1 MMLKNNTEFIIPLV
15 LNKLHIRTANL
26 RNAWIEELGKN
37 KFLVIQAENC
47 FINEDFLVKQEP
59 NFYNMFYAGKTV
71 KIRYSI
77 PEYLWSTCSIIKNTG
92 YDGLTK
98 DQLFDCICF
107 WKKNAFDFLV
117 NEKTQA
123 ARESSLGFI
132 FLIVLDSHNLI
143 LIISTFIFTTVNL
156 FVCIMIRYK

>member
-1 MMLKNNTEFIIPLV
+1 MLRNNTEFIIPFV
-15 LNKLHIRTANL
+15 LNKLHIPTVNL
-26 RNAWIEELGKN
+26 RDAWIEELGEN

-47 FINEDFLVKQEP
+47 FISEDFLVKQEP

-77 PEYLWSTCSIIKNTG
+77 PEHLWSTCSIIKNTG
-92 YDGLTK
+92 YEGLTK

-123 ARESSLGFI
+123 ARESSLGLFF
-132 FLIVLDSHNLI
+132 FLIVLDSHNLV
-143 LIISTFIFTTVNL
+143 LVISTFVLTTVNL
-156 FVCIMIRYK
+156 FIHIMIWYK